1 MGALEVHDDR
11 SGISVVIPCYHTP
24 GSLERVCQEI
34 TEHVAPLADS
44 IELILVDDGS
54 TDDTWGRIS
63 EVSERH
69 DWVRGIRLS
78 RNYGQH
84 NALLAGLRQAIHP
97 IVVTLDDDLQTRPSE
112 VPKLLAEL
120 VDGVDLVYG
129 SPISESQTL
138 FRNFASVTT
147 KRLMSRMLGPEIN
160 SRLSAFRVFRRRLLS
175 GSTMANDPYIS
186 IDVLLSWATRG
197 ITVVEVDFDQRQEG
211 TSGYTF
217 FKLVRHAFNMIT
229 GYSTRPLRLVSAI
242 GLGISLLGFFLLLF
256 TLVSYA
262 IDPTDVEGFTFIAT
276 AISLFSGVQLLS
288 LGVVGEY
295 LARMHFRT
303 MGRPAYTIRA
313 AIGPET
319 VSSDVTDN
327 AHRAR

>member
-54 TDDTWGRIS
+54 ADDTWEKIS
-63 EVSERH
+63 RVSAQHE
-69 DWVRGIRLS
+69 WVRGIRLS

-97 IVVTLDDDLQTRPSE
+97 VVVTMDDDLQTRPSE
-112 VPKLLAEL
+112 VPRLLEAL
-120 VDGVDLVYG
+120 DDGVDLVYG
-129 SPISESQTL
+129 SPISESQTP
-138 FRNFASVTT
+138 FRNFASVAT
-147 KRLMSRMLGPEIN
+147 KRLMSRMLGPEID
-160 SRLSAFRVFRRRLLS
+160 SQLSSFRVFRQRLLR

-186 IDVLLSWATRG
+186 IDVLLSWATRRVA
-197 ITVVEVDFDQRQEG
+197 VVEVDFDERREG
-211 TSGYTF
+211 TSGYSF
-217 FKLVRHAFNMIT
+217 FKLLRHAFNMVT
-229 GYSTRPLRLVSAI
+229 GYSTRPLRMVSAT
-242 GLGISLLGFFLLLF
+242 GLAISVVGFALLVFILIRFL
-256 TLVSYA
+256 V
-262 IDPTDVEGFTFIAT
+262 DPTDVEGFTFIAT

-295 LARMHFRT
+295 LARMHFRS
-303 MGRPAYTIRA
+303 MGRPAYSIRSA
-313 AIGPET
+313 
-319 VSSDVTDN
+319 TDPD
-327 AHRAR
+327 ASEADLSVER